1 MSSTIH
7 QPISRSAK
15 SPPELENFERL
26 HNCSFGSGPSGLLGL
41 RRRRKRKKDFLSTK
55 SLGEIFVKDA
65 FISIHHISKKNPD
78 ICSFSTQLDKGEF
91 LSFLKFG
98 QSFLFCNSAFCSA
111 AVSNGKGG
119 PGNVQGLHLPSSQY
133 PESGS
138 CFCPKIGQK
147 TPRTRLHHELSD
159 STALHPSHYQPYS
172 FSKVISPFL
181 LSCHDT
187 YDPHTNGIMD

>member
-1 MSSTIH
+1 MLSCIHFNSSYF
-7 QPISRSAK
+7 QKK
-15 SPPELENFERL
+15 SGHL
-26 HNCSFGSGPSGLLGL
+26 
-41 RRRRKRKKDFLSTK
+41 
-55 SLGEIFVKDA
+55 
-65 FISIHHISKKNPD
+65 
-78 ICSFSTQLDKGEF
+78 
-91 LSFLKFG
+91 
-98 QSFLFCNSAFCSA
+98 FLFNPIGQRRISQFSEIWPKFFVSQLCFLFSS

-187 YDPHTNGIMD
+187 YEPHTNGIMD